1 MDAITISTAIFVFF
15 ALFFIE
21 SALRV
26 LGHIFGFYAIIHEK
40 EARVYVLFGDIVGVL
55 DRPGLHFLWF
65 ELGWRAFFVNWL
77 GRSYVR
83 KFDLDQQYLRSI
95 PVNSEE
101 GTPMGI
107 GVWCEMFITDPVAHI
122 FKNVDPQ
129 GSLNANTKNATIKH
143 LSNLPLTE
151 MLVNRHSMSLSVRQ
165 EVSPE
170 SNEWGY
176 KLGSVYIR
184 KVHFRDDEMVRQ
196 IESKVVNRLR
206 QVTSAIRQD
215 GLNQVNIIKSKAEQ
229 EAAAE
234 FARAQSVH
242 PKIVSA
248 TIKKISQD
256 PEILSTMFDI
266 LEYQRIV
273 EGNNDLTLIP
283 GNSKDGIL
291 TQLLAA
297 ESDKK
302 SEKSFGASDMSGSY
316 GAGRQTIPDVRKM
329 RNRDN

>member
-1 MDAITISTAIFVFF
+1 METFGVAFIIFFL
-15 ALFFIE
+15 LFFLE
-21 SALRV
+21 NFFRTF
-26 LGHIFGFYAIIHEK
+26 GNTFGFYAIIHEK

-55 DRPGLHFLWF
+55 DEPGLHFLWL
-65 ELGWRAFFVNWL
+65 ELGWRALFVNWL
-77 GRSYVR
+77 GKSYVR
-83 KFDLDQQYLRSI
+83 KFDLDQEYLRSI

-129 GSLNANTKNATIKH
+129 GSLSANVKNATIKH
-143 LSNLPLTE
+143 LSNLPLAE
-151 MLVNRHSMSLSVRQ
+151 MLVNRHSMSLAVRQ

-170 SNEWGY
+170 SSEWGY

-196 IESKVVNRLR
+196 IEGKVVNRLR
-206 QVTSAIRQD
+206 QVTSAIKQD

-229 EAAAE
+229 QASVE
-234 FARAQSVH
+234 FARAASVR

-248 TIKKISQD
+248 TIKNISQD
-256 PEILSTMFDI
+256 PEVLSAMFDI

-273 EGNNDLTLIP
+273 EGENQLTLIP
-283 GNSKDGIL
+283 EGAGNGLL

-297 ESDKK
+297 NGGNGGKLQTPE
-302 SEKSFGASDMSGSY
+302 ASDNDKRTRPVLG
-316 GAGRQTIPDVRKM
+316 GGKAVKA
-329 RNRDN
+329 

>member
-1 MDAITISTAIFVFF
+1 MDAVTIPTAIFVFF
-15 ALFFIE
+15 FLFFAE
-21 SALRV
+21 SALRI
-26 LGHIFGFYAIIHEK
+26 LGSVFGFYAIIHEK

-55 DRPGLHFLWF
+55 DKPGLHFLWT

-196 IESKVVNRLR
+196 IEGKVVNRLR
-206 QVTSAIRQD
+206 QVTSAIKQD

-229 EAAAE
+229 EASVE
-234 FARAQSVH
+234 FARAASVH

-256 PEILSTMFDI
+256 TEVLSTMFDI

-273 EGNNDLTLIP
+273 EGGNDLTLVP
-283 GNSKDGIL
+283 EGSNSIL

-297 ESDKK
+297 ENSKKLGNNSGISEVPAEYEKEKVDFIQFKK
-302 SEKSFGASDMSGSY
+302 SK
-316 GAGRQTIPDVRKM
+316 
-329 RNRDN
+329 NRDN

>member
-1 MDAITISTAIFVFF
+1 MDAVTITFAIVIFF
-15 ALFFIE
+15 FLYFFE
-21 SALRV
+21 YALRV
-26 LGHIFGFYAIIHEK
+26 LGYIFGFYTVIHEK
-40 EARVYVLFGDIVGVL
+40 ETRVYVLFGDIIGVL
-55 DRPGLHFLWF
+55 DKPGLHFLWD
-65 ELGWRAFFVNWL
+65 EIGWKAFFVNWL

-83 KFDLDQQYLRSI
+83 NSGLDQQYLRSI
-95 PVNSEE
+95 PINSEE

-107 GVWCEMFITDPVAHI
+107 GVWCEMFIIDPVAHI

-129 GSLNANTKNATIKH
+129 GSLSANVKNATIKH

-151 MLVNRHSMSLSVRQ
+151 MLVNRHTMSLSVRE

-170 SNEWGY
+170 SSEWGY
-176 KLGSVYIR
+176 SLGSVYIR

-206 QVTSAIRQD
+206 QVTSAIKQD

-229 EAAAE
+229 EASVE

-256 PEILSTMFDI
+256 PEVLSTMFDI

-273 EGNNDLTLIP
+273 EGDNELTLVP
-283 GNSKDGIL
+283 EGSGSGIL

-297 ESDKK
+297 DSDKK
-302 SEKSFGASDMSGSY
+302 AKNNSGVPQASDNY
-316 GAGRQTIPDVRKM
+316 AK
-329 RNRDN
+329 RNTNFTNVKKPKNR